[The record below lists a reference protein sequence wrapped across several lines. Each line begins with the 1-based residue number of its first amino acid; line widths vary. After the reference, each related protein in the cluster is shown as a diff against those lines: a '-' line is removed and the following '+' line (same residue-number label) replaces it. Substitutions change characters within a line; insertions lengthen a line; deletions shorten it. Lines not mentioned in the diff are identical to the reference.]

1 MSETVWT
8 AVDHYIDGLLIPA
21 DPALEAALDD
31 SKNVGLPSIQVTP
44 AQGKFLHLLAR
55 IQGARKILELGTLGG
70 YSTIWLARSLPKDG
84 GLITV
89 EYEPKHAEVAR
100 QNILRAGLEALVDIR
115 IGAALEALPKII
127 AEGAGPFDLIFI
139 DADKKNIPAY
149 FEFALKLSK
158 PGSVIIV
165 DNVVRDGKVI
175 DAATSNP
182 DIQGVRLFNEKL
194 ATEPR
199 VSATTLQTVGA
210 KGYDGFTLALVTS
223 AP

>member
-84 GLITV
+84 RLITV

-100 QNILRAGLEALVDIR
+100 HNILRASLEALVDIR
-115 IGAALEALPKII
+115 ISAALEALPKII

-194 ATEPR
+194 AAEPR

>member
-21 DPALEAALDD
+21 DSALEAALDD
-31 SKNVGLPSIQVTP
+31 SKNAGLPSIQVTP

-84 GLITV
+84 RLITV

-100 QNILRAGLEALVDIR
+100 HNILRASLEALVDIR
-115 IGAALEALPKII
+115 ISAALEALPKII

>member
-8 AVDHYIDGLLIPA
+8 AVDHYFDGLLIPA

-31 SKNVGLPSIQVTP
+31 SNNAGLPSIQVTP
-44 AQGKFLHLLAR
+44 AQGKFLQLLAR
-55 IQGARKILELGTLGG
+55 IRGARKILELGTLGG

-84 GLITV
+84 RLITV

-127 AEGAGPFDLIFI
+127 AEGAGPFDLIFV
-139 DADKKNIPAY
+139 DADKKNIPSY

-175 DAATSNP
+175 DATTSNP

-194 ATEPR
+194 AAEPR

-210 KGYDGFTLALVTS
+210 KGYDGFTLALVTG